1 MSIENQI
8 IFYWRIRK
16 VRQLAQAFGQ
26 KKGPAEA
33 GPFVGL
39 VGGVNFISPRG
50 HTASPRWQE

>member
-1 MSIENQI
+1 LKIRLFSIGELEKSGSLPK
-8 IFYWRIRK
+8 R
-16 VRQLAQAFGQ
+16 LAQ